1 MNALEGL
8 FTVDFEGQFALQK
21 RGKLG
26 TQSQKKTQPSFN
38 GCASLSF

>member
-26 TQSQKKTQPSFN
+26 TQSQKKRNRRLTV
-38 GCASLSF
+38 ALL